1 MKDYKLISNFMGYD
15 KSFIHPDYS
24 RHNWNWLMSVVEKIE
39 GLDLRQWMYKWEDPQ
54 VGTQYNFE
62 GISVEIENTKC
73 WIYMRLALDP
83 MFTINERT
91 FNKTYGSKIEA
102 TYDAVVEFIKWYN
115 ERMVNHISSIQLNKG
130 N

>member
-1 MKDYKLISNFMGYD
+1 
-15 KSFIHPDYS
+15 
-24 RHNWNWLMSVVEKIE
+24 MSVVEKIE